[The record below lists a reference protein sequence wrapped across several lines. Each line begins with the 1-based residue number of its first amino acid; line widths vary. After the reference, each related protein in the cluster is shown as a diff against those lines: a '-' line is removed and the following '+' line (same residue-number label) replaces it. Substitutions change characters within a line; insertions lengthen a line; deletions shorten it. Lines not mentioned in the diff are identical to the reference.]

1 MQRGNTLQQSSPRLS
16 SYILV
21 HLANTVKYTESR
33 GRVVTCWPG
42 SQEVGGSIPGC
53 ATKFV
58 RCKNLAFTLE
68 SVSPVARIPRKAVGP
83 MYIRRVIPEHVKDPR
98 APVDKSRVLLPGVT
112 GQIPEL
118 LRIAVKLHRHHYR

>member
-1 MQRGNTLQQSSPRLS
+1 M
-16 SYILV
+16 
-21 HLANTVKYTESR
+21 
-33 GRVVTCWPG
+33 VTRWPG

-58 RCKNLAFTLE
+58 RCKTWLSTLE

-98 APVDKSRVLLPGVT
+98 APVDKGRVLIPGVT

-118 LRIAVKLHRHHYR
+118 VTKNSCKAT